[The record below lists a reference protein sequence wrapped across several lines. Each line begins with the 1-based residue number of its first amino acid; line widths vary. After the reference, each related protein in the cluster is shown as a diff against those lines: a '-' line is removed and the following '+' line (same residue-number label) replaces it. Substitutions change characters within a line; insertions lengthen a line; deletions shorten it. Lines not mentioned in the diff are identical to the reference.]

1 MRKLIKYALLRGHRR
16 WDLRRDRSYQRD
28 GDIGAATKE
37 AARYA
42 GGGAVAGGTLG
53 LGLAFRAR
61 RKSRKLLRLAARSG
75 GLAGVG
81 KVVSKG
87 VEVALE
93 AAQVA
98 ALAARPRVEQ
108 AIEAARPKVEQ
119 AIEAARPSVEHAA
132 EAVAGAGHKAA
143 GAARPRVEHATEL
156 AMSAAG
162 RAVDRLAAA
171 SDHNGVAAKNG
182 RVVVSLK

>member
-1 MRKLIKYALLRGHRR
+1 MRKLIKFALLGAIAGGTYGGV
-16 WDLRRDRSYQRD
+16 RSYQRD
-28 GDIGAATKE
+28 SDLDAATKE
-37 AARYA
+37 AGRYA
-42 GGGAVAGGTLG
+42 AGGAVAGGTLG

-61 RKSRKLLRLAARSG
+61 RKTRKAIALAARSG

-108 AIEAARPKVEQ
+108 AIDAARPRVEQ

-132 EAVAGAGHKAA
+132 EAVVEAGHKAA
-143 GAARPRVEHATEL
+143 SAARPRVEHATEL

-162 RAVDRLAAA
+162 RAADRIAAA
-171 SDHNGVAAKNG
+171 SDHNGK
-182 RVVVSLK
+182 VVVQFK